1 MGVLNAIVIPYL
13 KNKGNGKKSG
23 KPNSQK
29 SIKQRSM
36 FQRFIFRC
44 YGRLC
49 DPYNESDDFGEE
61 ERPLPSKR
69 KESTAFQAPS
79 ISSEIAKV
87 SSEYLDWMF
96 YWCCIPIRPPAQTP
110 PVVDRAEAPEL
121 VFLEDGPDVEGEGGR
136 IGESVGE
143 NRIETGGRA
152 DSPAPR
158 NVSAADEVKLTPRPE
173 GTMLPYSI

>member
-110 PVVDRAEAPEL
+110 PVVDRAEARSWFSLRTVRMSRARAVEL
-121 VFLEDGPDVEGEGGR
+121 ARALARTALKPAVGR
-136 IGESVGE
+136 
-143 NRIETGGRA
+143 
-152 DSPAPR
+152 
-158 NVSAADEVKLTPRPE
+158 TPRPR
-173 GTMLPYSI
+173 GM